1 LDAPEAGDRVT
12 ENYSKRSI
20 SEKKVDHSML
30 TSTLGRGRFLAY
42 SAALLVAEAMA
53 AVLCIMGT
61 MGIKGLAD
69 SRPGSSRE
77 PLALAILVV
86 SIVFLLA
93 RSNIAWRRS
102 RDAQG
107 SKWILG
113 MYVVFSAIF
122 ALLQAATFLTYNFD
136 GDNSNFGLN
145 LLGLVLIVL
154 WSRLLLA
161 PSNGGSWDPGSLA
174 ELVDAEVRA
183 RQASTDDHMTSATPS
198 QGSAILPS
206 APAGRAVAGDRRGGS
221 FGKRGLA

>member
-1 LDAPEAGDRVT
+1 
-12 ENYSKRSI
+12 
-20 SEKKVDHSML
+20 MF

-42 SAALLVAEAMA
+42 SAALLVAEAIA
-53 AVLCIMGT
+53 VVLCIMGT
-61 MGIKGLAD
+61 TGIKGLAD

-86 SIVFLLA
+86 SMVFVSA

-107 SKWILG
+107 PKWILA

-122 ALLQAATFLTYNFD
+122 ALLEAATFLIYKFD

-145 LLGLVLIVL
+145 LLGLVLIAL
-154 WSRLLLA
+154 WFRLLLA
-161 PSNGGSWDPGSLA
+161 PSSGGSWDRGSFA

-183 RQASTDDHMTSATPS
+183 RQASTDDPMTPATPS
-198 QGSAILPS
+198 QASAIPRS
-206 APAGRAVAGDRRGGS
+206 APAGRVVAEDRRGGS
-221 FGKRGLA
+221 FGRRGLT